1 MFLILLESKSEE
13 IDIEEKKECFFDGGK
28 AENFGHFTSEISR
41 TFSTLEI
48 ENYGKEFLENE
59 MNNLNINPK
68 KRRLD
73 CSYDRFQIKKIH

>member
-48 ENYGKEFLENE
+48 ENYGKEFLEND
-59 MNNLNINPK
+59 INPK

>member
-28 AENFGHFTSEISR
+28 VENFGNFTSDIST
-41 TFSTLEI
+41 TFSSLEI

-73 CSYDRFQIKKIH
+73 CSYDPFQIKKIH